1 MSQAL
6 YRTYRPSTFAE
17 VISQDHI
24 KRTILNQLKSD
35 KVSHAYIFTG
45 PRGVGKTTIARLIA
59 KTVNCLHPKKGEPCN
74 ACDACEEFAR
84 GSVLDVFEI
93 DAASHTDVENVRENI
108 IKSVRFAPN
117 KWKFKVYIIDEVH
130 MLSTS
135 SFNAL
140 LKTLEEPPTHVIFIL
155 ATTEIHKVPQT
166 IISRCQRFD
175 FRRVTSSEMVARL
188 EIIAKA
194 EGVKVSK
201 EVLHE
206 IARHSE
212 GCVRDAESLL
222 GQLLALGEKDI
233 GMEEASLVLPSTG
246 QAYALDFLDA
256 VAQKDATQ
264 AITLCNQYIEQ
275 GIDFSA
281 FLDEVI
287 DLLRQVLLAHLGQ
300 SQADLVDS
308 GETVKKQFDSLV
320 TSFGTAEAM
329 AAIEAFLAARRYLK
343 TEKIPQLPVELAIVR
358 LCGEGGQRQ
367 SVKKEPE
374 KKDPPPVSPALP
386 IPPASKSSSKEEKK
400 EEPAKFES
408 HSSRAISKFSL
419 DEIKAKWDQV
429 FAEAKASHGSLP
441 LVIQS
446 GNLEAMEGD
455 ELQIS
460 FDYAFYAETLNQE
473 KSRRVIEDI
482 LKQVYGEPLH
492 VRGVYRQ
499 AQAEEAASQLLE
511 EFGGSVVS

>member
-24 KRTILNQLKSD
+24 KRTILNQLKNE
-35 KVSHAYIFTG
+35 KVSHAYLFTG

-59 KTVNCLHPKKGEPCN
+59 KSVNCMHPKKGEPCGS
-74 ACDACEEFAR
+74 CEACEEFAR
-84 GSVLDVFEI
+84 GAMIDVFEI

-140 LKTLEEPPTHVIFIL
+140 LKTLEEPPAHVIFIL

-175 FRRVTSSEMVARL
+175 FRRVTSVEMVARL
-188 EIIAKA
+188 ETITKA
-194 EGVKVSK
+194 EKIKVDK

-206 IARHSE
+206 IARHAE

-222 GQLLALGEKDI
+222 GQLLALGEKNI
-233 GMEEASLVLPSTG
+233 GWEEASLVLPSTT
-246 QAYALDFLDA
+246 QSFVLDFLDA
-256 VAQKDATQ
+256 LAQKNASL
-264 AITLCNQYIEQ
+264 AIKLCNQYLEQ
-275 GIDFSA
+275 GVDFPA

-287 DLLRQVLLAHLGQ
+287 DLLRQVLLAHMGQ

-308 GETVKKQFDSLV
+308 GENIKERFDALV
-320 TSFGTAEAM
+320 STLGTQEAT

-358 LCGEGGQRQ
+358 LCGEGQQ
-367 SVKKEPE
+367 EQMIEKEPE
-374 KKDPPPVSPALP
+374 KKDPPTTPSTSRDLGEEQVKPG
-386 IPPASKSSSKEEKK
+386 SKTSKQ
-400 EEPAKFES
+400 A
-408 HSSRAISKFSL
+408 SKFSL
-419 DEIKAKWDQV
+419 EEIKAKWDQV
-429 FAEAKASHGSLP
+429 FEELKACHGSLP

-446 GNLEAMEGD
+446 GSLEKIEGN
-455 ELQIS
+455 EIEMS

-473 KSRRVIEDI
+473 KNRRVLEDI
-482 LKQVYGEPLH
+482 LKQVYSEPLYM
-492 VRGVYRQ
+492 RGVYRQ
-499 AQAEEAASQLLE
+499 AQAEETASQLLE
-511 EFGGSVVS
+511 EFGGAVV

>member
-1 MSQAL
+1 
-6 YRTYRPSTFAE
+6 
-17 VISQDHI
+17 
-24 KRTILNQLKSD
+24 
-35 KVSHAYIFTG
+35 
-45 PRGVGKTTIARLIA
+45 
-59 KTVNCLHPKKGEPCN
+59 
-74 ACDACEEFAR
+74 
-84 GSVLDVFEI
+84 
-93 DAASHTDVENVRENI
+93 
-108 IKSVRFAPN
+108 
-117 KWKFKVYIIDEVH
+117 

-140 LKTLEEPPTHVIFIL
+140 LKTLEEPPAHVIFIL

-256 VAQKDATQ
+256 VAQKQ
-264 AITLCNQYIEQ
+264 AAYAISLCNQYIEQ

-320 TSFGTAEAM
+320 TSFGTVEAM

-358 LCGEGGQRQ
+358 LCGEGTQRHP
-367 SVKKEPE
+367 VKKEPE
-374 KKDPPPVSPALP
+374 KKDPPSASPV
-386 IPPASKSSSKEEKK
+386 PPASKNNAKEETK
-400 EEPAKFES
+400 EEPAKPVSRSS
-408 HSSRAISKFSL
+408 HPVSHFSL
-419 DEIKAKWDQV
+419 NEIKAKWDQV
-429 FAEAKASHGSLP
+429 FAELKASHGSLP

-446 GNLEAMEGD
+446 GNLEGIEGD
-455 ELQIS
+455 ELQIG

-511 EFGGSVVS
+511 EFGGSVV

>member
-24 KRTILNQLKSD
+24 KRTILNQLQQG
-35 KVSHAYIFTG
+35 KVAHAYVFTG

-59 KTVNCLHPKKGEPCN
+59 KSVNCIHPKKGEPCGN
-74 ACDACEEFAR
+74 CEACEEFSR
-84 GSVLDVFEI
+84 GSMIDVFEI

-117 KWKFKVYIIDEVH
+117 KWKYKVYIIDEVH

-140 LKTLEEPPTHVIFIL
+140 LKTLEEPPAHVIFIL

-175 FRRVTSSEMVARL
+175 FRRVTSAEMVARL
-188 EIIAKA
+188 ETITKA
-194 EGVKVSK
+194 EKIKVDK

-206 IARHSE
+206 IARHAE

-222 GQLLALGEKDI
+222 GQLLALGEKEI
-233 GMEEASLVLPSTG
+233 GWEEASLVLPSTT
-246 QAYALDFLDA
+246 QSFVLDFLDA
-256 VAQKDATQ
+256 LAQKNALR
-264 AITLCNQYIEQ
+264 AIELCNQYIEQ
-275 GIDFSA
+275 GVDFPA

-287 DLLRQVLLAHLGQ
+287 DLLRQVLLAHMGQ

-308 GETVKKQFDSLV
+308 GESVKERFDALV
-320 TSFGTAEAM
+320 TALGTQEAM
-329 AAIEAFLAARRYLK
+329 TAIEAFLTARRYLK

-358 LCGEGGQRQ
+358 LCGEGEREYV
-367 SVKKEPE
+367 SKKELE
-374 KKDPPPVSPALP
+374 KKDPPSAPPVSKGSKEEEKEESPAP
-386 IPPASKSSSKEEKK
+386 TSKSSSS
-400 EEPAKFES
+400 F
-408 HSSRAISKFSL
+408 ISKLSL
-419 DEIKAKWDQV
+419 DEIKVKWDRV
-429 FAEAKASHGSLP
+429 FEELKASHGSLP

-446 GNLEAMEGD
+446 GSLEKVEGN
-455 ELQIS
+455 EIEMS

-473 KSRRVIEDI
+473 KNRRVLGDI
-482 LKQVYGEPLH
+482 LKQIYGEPLF

-499 AQAEEAASQLLE
+499 AQAEETASQLLE
-511 EFGGSVVS
+511 EFGGAVV